1 MLVATL
7 TLEGVAQ
14 QPGVIKNESIL
25 KTMPSAAYASTIV
38 EIKTIRSSRLVPLAA
53 ESGRLMWE
61 SGCRVTKDRWSDR
74 APFWRALARMGS
86 DAIPAGTRGRIS
98 AEVRPLVLFYKVGP
112 SPERWWSLITTS
124 DNQGVTWSEPKLL
137 PKDHYGPIRSKPVE
151 LPEGVLLCG
160 SSTEEAG
167 WRVHMEWL
175 RSPGKDYGK
184 TEPLNESREV
194 AAIQPTILVHRLDR
208 IQILCRTKQGRIVDA
223 WSNDRGKHWSPLT
236 RTELPNPNSA
246 IDAVKLEDGRSLLV
260 YNHSRDDRGV
270 LNVAVSSDGHTWDAA
285 AVLEDKPGDEY
296 SYPAVIQTRD
306 GLVHITYSW
315 KRERIKHA
323 VIDPAQLRPKPI
335 IEGTWPALGTR

>member
-1 MLVATL
+1 
-7 TLEGVAQ
+7 
-14 QPGVIKNESIL
+14 
-25 KTMPSAAYASTIV
+25 
-38 EIKTIRSSRLVPLAA
+38 
-53 ESGRLMWE
+53 
-61 SGCRVTKDRWSDR
+61 
-74 APFWRALARMGS
+74 
-86 DAIPAGTRGRIS
+86 
-98 AEVRPLVLFYKVGP
+98 
-112 SPERWWSLITTS
+112 
-124 DNQGVTWSEPKLL
+124 
-137 PKDHYGPIRSKPVE
+137 
-151 LPEGVLLCG
+151 
-160 SSTEEAG
+160 
-167 WRVHMEWL
+167 MEWL